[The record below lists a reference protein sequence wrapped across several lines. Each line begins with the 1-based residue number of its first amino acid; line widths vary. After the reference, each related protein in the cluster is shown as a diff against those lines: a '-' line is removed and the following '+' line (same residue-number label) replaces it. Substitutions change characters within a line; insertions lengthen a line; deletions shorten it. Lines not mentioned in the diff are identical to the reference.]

1 MTPAAGIHS
10 SAQQAGVR
18 HWAWQA
24 SESTKESLCPSQ
36 LRGCLM
42 ALVDA
47 TPGLVMVADRRGRL
61 MFMNY
66 MGRNMLGIAHNV
78 DVATRSAFDLYTPAS
93 RDVLLREAIPQC
105 LATGSWRG
113 EMTLLDARGG
123 EIPVSQV
130 LMTQRVHDGGEPV
143 LSSIAWDIREMKQ
156 VEDQLRHQA
165 THDALTGL
173 PNRAHLL
180 ERLDEALR
188 AAEWNQSQVALLFV
202 DMDGFKQ
209 VNDTHGH
216 EAANRL
222 LCAFGQRLKARVRAQ
237 DVVAR
242 YGGDEFVLMFT
253 DLTTQ
258 ADVASVVEQVQAA
271 IGEPFSIDQE
281 VVPLGASIGLAVY
294 PRDGRDVQTLL
305 IRADADMYRHK
316 EHLKMAS

>member
-10 SAQQAGVR
+10 SAQQAGMR
-18 HWAWQA
+18 HWAWHA
-24 SESTKESLCPSQ
+24 VERKEEALCPSQ

-47 TPGLVMVADRRGRL
+47 TPGLVMVSDRKGQL

-66 MGRNMLGIAHNV
+66 MGRNMLGIAHHM
-78 DVATRSAFDLYTPAS
+78 DIATRSAFDLYTPAS

-105 LATGSWRG
+105 LASGSWRG
-113 EMTLLDARGG
+113 ELTLRDAKGG

-130 LMTQRVHDGGEPV
+130 LMTQRVHGGEPV

-180 ERLDEALR
+180 QRLEESLR

-216 EAANRL
+216 EFANRL
-222 LCAFGQRLKARVRAQ
+222 LCAFGQRLKARVRSQ
-237 DVVAR
+237 DLVAR
-242 YGGDEFVLMFT
+242 YGGDEFVLMFN
-253 DLTTQ
+253 DLGSQ
-258 ADVASVVEQVQAA
+258 ADIASVVEQVKDA
-271 IGEPFSIDQE
+271 ISEPFSIDQQ
-281 VVPLGASIGLAVY
+281 VVPLAASVGLAVY

-316 EHLKMAS
+316 EHLKIAS